1 MWRRSAFAV
10 SLVSAF
16 AGSAGFAQTPGHV
29 FRVGL
34 LCGGANNSSICGP
47 AMVKHFVER
56 GYQPG
61 VNVQFETRAAQGK
74 LERLPEF
81 ASELADSHID
91 LIMTT
96 GFAAAVAAKENAPN
110 IPVVVLG
117 AGDPVATG
125 LVKSLA
131 RPGGELTGVSEIA
144 GPLSAKRL
152 ELLREAIP
160 TARTVAVLWNADD
173 PAMTLRYKAAETEG
187 EKLGVSI
194 VPLGVRAPDDFK
206 VAFAAM
212 SEKRPDAIMM
222 ITDVLTNLNRGRVI
236 EYAAA
241 NKIPTIYEY
250 DWNVREGGLMAY
262 GPDMDVLYDRAAG
275 LADRILKG
283 AKPAELPL
291 ELPTRL
297 RLSVNLKTAQ
307 ALGIEMPESIVLR
320 ADDVIE

>member
-1 MWRRSAFAV
+1 MLWRAA
-10 SLVSAF
+10 L
-16 AGSAGFAQTPGHV
+16 AGFLTLVLGVSSGLAQTPDRV

-34 LCGGANNSSICGP
+34 LCGGADNRSLCGP
-47 AMVKHFVER
+47 GMVKHFVDR

-61 VNVQFETRAAQGK
+61 VNLLFEKRAAQGQLK
-74 LERLPEF
+74 KLPEYVTELV
-81 ASELADSHID
+81 ASHVD
-91 LIMTT
+91 LIMTM
-96 GFAAAVAAKENAPN
+96 GFVAAVTAKEDAPHV
-110 IPVVVLG
+110 PVVVVG

-125 LVKSLA
+125 LVESLA
-131 RPGGELTGVSEIA
+131 RPGGDVTGVSEIA
-144 GPLSAKRL
+144 GELSAKRL
-152 ELLREAIP
+152 ELLKEAIP
-160 TARTVAVLWNADD
+160 TVRTVAVLWNADD
-173 PAMTLRYKAAETEG
+173 LAMTLRYKSTETEG
-187 EKLGVSI
+187 AKLGVSI

-212 SEKRPDAIMM
+212 TEKPPDAILM
-222 ITDVLTNLNRGRVI
+222 ITDVLTNLNRARVI
-236 EYAAA
+236 EFAAVH
-241 NKIPTIYEY
+241 KIPAIYEF

-262 GPDMDVLYDRAAG
+262 GPDMDAMFDRAAG

-307 ALGIEMPESIVLR
+307 ALGIEFPESIVLR

>member
-16 AGSAGFAQTPGHV
+16 AGSAGFAQAPGHV

-34 LCGGANNSSICGP
+34 LCGGPNNSTICGP

-56 GYQPG
+56 GYQPD
-61 VNVQFETRAAQGK
+61 VNVQFENRAAQGK

-81 ASELADSHID
+81 ASELADSHVD
-91 LIMTT
+91 LIMTM
-96 GFAAAVAAKENAPN
+96 GFPAAVAAKEKAPN
-110 IPVVVLG
+110 VPVVVLG

-125 LVKSLA
+125 LVESLA
-131 RPGGELTGVSEIA
+131 RPGGEVTGVSEIA
-144 GPLSAKRL
+144 SELSAKRL
-152 ELLREAIP
+152 ELLKEAIP
-160 TARTVAVLWNADD
+160 TVRTVAVLWNADD
-173 PAMTLRYKAAETEG
+173 LAMTLRYKAVEAEG
-187 EKLGVSI
+187 GKLGVSTT
-194 VPLGVRAPDDFK
+194 PLGVRAPDDFK

-212 SEKRPDAIMM
+212 SAKPPDAILM
-222 ITDVLTNLNRGRVI
+222 ITDVLTALNRGRVI
-236 EYAAA
+236 DFAAA
-241 NKIPTIYEY
+241 HKIPAIYEY
-250 DWNVREGGLMAY
+250 AYNVQEGGLMAY